1 MPKIYS
7 GEWLSAICVTDEFA
21 GVDPV
26 STSTRAV
33 YDAAKDEYVL
43 NGTKTWVTNGSDCAL
58 FTVFANVTA
67 EEHAVNPLTAF
78 LVERNCR
85 GIVISMHVIIT
96 RKIQF
101 NSFTCFKCIKISK
114 NKNHNGEINHRGQ
127 RAKGAGKGWNERVRY
142 GDGHF

>member
-26 STSTRAV
+26 STGARAV
-33 YDAAKDEYVL
+33 YDAAKDEFVL
-43 NGTKTWVTNGSDCAL
+43 NGIKTWVTNGSESAL

-78 LVERNCR
+78 LALLLEDLFDEW
-85 GIVISMHVIIT
+85 GT
-96 RKIQF
+96 KIMF
-101 NSFTCFKCIKISK
+101 
-114 NKNHNGEINHRGQ
+114 GMRWL
-127 RAKGAGKGWNERVRY
+127 AKRDQV
-142 GDGHF
+142 